1 MTPGFEAVPVFTLA
15 PALGALIAAFLGSPH
30 CAGMCG
36 GFAGAASIHADR
48 RTSAMSAA
56 AWHLGRLTAY
66 AGLGALTGAAGAA
79 RVLTSPIGGWVTL
92 ALLVPLVLSL
102 AGARS
107 VHLPPWFVPRLRA
120 AVNAAYVRVVARLA
134 RHRGYPAR
142 YAFGLATA
150 LLPCG
155 LLWSGLAL
163 AAATGNPTAGALTMS
178 AFFFGTLPALLA
190 ASAGLRRLATS
201 RPWARRTV
209 ALAVL
214 AVGVWSVS
222 MRSGWLEGSGGP
234 SLDATCHAS
243 P

>member
-1 MTPGFEAVPVFTLA
+1 MTPLLETLPTFALAPVF
-15 PALGALIAAFLGSPH
+15 GALIAGFLGSPH

-36 GFAGAASIHADR
+36 GFAGAASLHADR
-48 RTSAMSAA
+48 RTTAASGA

-66 AGLGALTGAAGAA
+66 AGLGALTGSAGAA
-79 RVLTSPIGGWVTL
+79 RVLTSPVGGWITL
-92 ALLVPLVLSL
+92 VFLVPLALSL
-102 AGARS
+102 AGMKGGQ
-107 VHLPPWFVPRLRA
+107 LPPWFAPRLRA
-120 AVNAAYVRVVARLA
+120 AVTNAYLPVAARLA
-134 RHRGYPAR
+134 RHRGLPGR

-163 AAATGNPTAGALTMS
+163 AAATGNAVAGAATM
-178 AFFFGTLPALLA
+178 AVFFLGTLPALIA

-209 ALAVL
+209 AFAVL
-214 AVGVWSVS
+214 AVGVWSIS
-222 MRSGWLEGSGGP
+222 MRSGWLSQGGGP